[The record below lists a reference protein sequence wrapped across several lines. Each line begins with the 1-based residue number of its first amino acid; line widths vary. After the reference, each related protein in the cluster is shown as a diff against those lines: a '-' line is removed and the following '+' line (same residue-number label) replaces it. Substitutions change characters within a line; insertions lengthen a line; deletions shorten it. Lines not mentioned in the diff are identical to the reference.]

1 MMQILLAISIICVF
15 ALLWVT
21 LAIAK
26 HIGASRTVDRWNSDD
41 MPSIVPHIELYQVS
55 KPAAWEQRPQ
65 KFKQELIAATQVDVR
80 VRQSEVHQSVRDIS
94 ANKSWTMPAKPLN
107 PRLLTREPMFQSRMT
122 DGQIETSRKPP
133 QPLRRGLIQ
142 RLDREYFNKDAGD
155 LTDPYELPRTGTNTI
170 SKRTNRGATKP
181 LIGR

>member
-15 ALLWVT
+15 ALIWVT

-41 MPSIVPHIELYQVS
+41 MPSIVPHIDPYQVS
-55 KPAAWEQRPQ
+55 KPTAWEQRPP

-80 VRQSEVHQSVRDIS
+80 VRQNEVHQSARDIS
-94 ANKSWTMPAKPLN
+94 ANKSWTMPAKPLTS
-107 PRLLTREPMFQSRMT
+107 RLLTREQMVQSRMT
-122 DGQIETSRKPP
+122 GEQTETSRKPP
-133 QPLRRGLIQ
+133 QPLRRGLIH
-142 RLDREYFNKDAGD
+142 RLDPAYFNKDAGD
-155 LTDPYELPRTGTNTI
+155 LTDPYELPRTGTNTV
-170 SKRTNRGATKP
+170 SKKMNRNANKP